1 MPIKQ
6 GQSAAVA
13 VATLVTFIAC
23 GLAGCGAGSP
33 SDSHPSSSQA
43 RQLTRSVK
51 QAASDYQNVTQAL
64 YVAYFGRP
72 ADPHGLANFETALM
86 NAGAP
91 ADVAGLSKAYA
102 ANPAVKS
109 LIDSFGT
116 SQESA
121 KLYGSGNSTAFVTAI
136 FQNVLGRT
144 PAADGLSFWSNA
156 IDAGTLSQGDV
167 ALAIMAGALSNQSTQ
182 GLLDAQLINNRL
194 TVAANFTAALSRQ
207 DVPDAYSGAV
217 AAQSARTMLAAV
229 TAGTDAVAYQATV
242 QSTISSLMASAG
254 ISADPVAS
262 LAQQCAAPRPAGT
275 IDPESKLPYGDTQGS
290 LGTEMSWIAAY
301 VNATYLWYADVPAM
315 SSASY
320 AIGNTVSYVN
330 PYDDRSSTRTLHT
343 NYDVVDAYF
352 NTQRTP
358 LFTATGKP
366 KDQFHFTYVTSDW
379 DSLSRSGGTSGFGFE
394 VALLAA
400 YPPRSAV
407 LSLTYPGTAAAQNN
421 LQRGARILTV
431 NGVDLA
437 YGNDVD
443 TLNEGLFRP
452 VVGKTY
458 TFTVQDEG
466 SSTPRT
472 VSMAAAN
479 ITLVPVQ
486 NAGTLPAPYQD
497 VGYISFTDHI
507 APAESEL
514 IAAVNQLK
522 AANGGAGIKDLVLD
536 LRYNG
541 GGYLDIA
548 SELDYMI
555 AGAAATHGKVFE
567 TDHYNDKNP
576 FGFTTAQETVPFH
589 DLTLGFSTSSGQ
601 PLPQL
606 NLSTVYVLTGSNTC
620 SASEAIMNGLLGI
633 GVRVVQ
639 IGATT
644 CGKPYGFFPQDN
656 CGTTYF
662 AIQFQGE
669 NNQGFGSYAD
679 GFIPGGSGSAANN
692 LPGCTASDDF
702 SHQLGD
708 PGETMLATALQYR
721 ATGSCPAASLKRE
734 QREAKPVL
742 VRSPA
747 RENRILRR
755 LSGGAKSGQA
765 YRQQAPDA

>member
-6 GQSAAVA
+6 GQSAVVA
-13 VATLVTFIAC
+13 AATLVTFIAC
-23 GLAGCGAGSP
+23 GLAGCGAGSS
-33 SDSHPSSSQA
+33 SDPHPSPSQA

-51 QAASDYQNVTQAL
+51 LAASDYQNVTQAL

-91 ADVAGLSKAYA
+91 ADVAGLSEAYA
-102 ANPAVKS
+102 ANSAVKA

-121 KLYGSGNSTAFVTAI
+121 KLYGSGNSSAFVTAI
-136 FQNVLGRT
+136 FRNVLGRT

-182 GLLDAQLINNRL
+182 GLLDAQLITNRL
-194 TVAANFTAALSRQ
+194 TVAANFTGALSRQ
-207 DVPDAYSGAV
+207 DVPDAYSGAA

-229 TAGTDAVAYQATV
+229 TAGTDAVDYQATV

-254 ISADPVAS
+254 ISADPAAS

-301 VNATYLWYADVPAM
+301 VNATYLWYADVPAT

-330 PYDDRSSTRTLHT
+330 PYDDSRSTRTLHT

-358 LFTATGKP
+358 LLTATGKP
-366 KDQFHFTYVTSDW
+366 KDQFHFTYVTTDW
-379 DSLSRSGGTSGFGFE
+379 DSLSRSGGTTGFGFE

-437 YGNDVD
+437 YGNDVA
-443 TLNEGLFRP
+443 TLNEGLFSP
-452 VVGKTY
+452 VAGKTY

-472 VSMAAAN
+472 VSMAAADV
-479 ITLVPVQ
+479 TLVPVQ
-486 NAGTLPAPYQD
+486 NAGTLP
-497 VGYISFTDHI
+497 
-507 APAESEL
+507 
-514 IAAVNQLK
+514 
-522 AANGGAGIKDLVLD
+522 
-536 LRYNG
+536 
-541 GGYLDIA
+541 
-548 SELDYMI
+548 
-555 AGAAATHGKVFE
+555 
-567 TDHYNDKNP
+567 
-576 FGFTTAQETVPFH
+576 
-589 DLTLGFSTSSGQ
+589 
-601 PLPQL
+601 
-606 NLSTVYVLTGSNTC
+606 
-620 SASEAIMNGLLGI
+620 
-633 GVRVVQ
+633 
-639 IGATT
+639 
-644 CGKPYGFFPQDN
+644 
-656 CGTTYF
+656 
-662 AIQFQGE
+662 
-669 NNQGFGSYAD
+669 
-679 GFIPGGSGSAANN
+679 
-692 LPGCTASDDF
+692 
-702 SHQLGD
+702 
-708 PGETMLATALQYR
+708 
-721 ATGSCPAASLKRE
+721 
-734 QREAKPVL
+734 
-742 VRSPA
+742 
-747 RENRILRR
+747 
-755 LSGGAKSGQA
+755 
-765 YRQQAPDA
+765 